1 MSGYRFLCCG
11 PTQTSLEQSQIFT
24 RSFTN
29 QRVSNTPR
37 PSRPRASR
45 RDLRAILVYIVQN
58 SPKPTTTIE
67 SRKIRIPCAG
77 RLWLDAIP
85 SSTSLTL
92 SDDDIT
98 ANLHYRTLLAGHSG
112 TCSACA
118 APNLSLHDEGCP
130 GRQDFRVSCHDS
142 VKHILAAG
150 LRQIPQMQV
159 EVEPFLPDLRRRNDI
174 RVHAVSDLHA
184 DLHEEY
190 DPKVMVLRAAS
201 NQRSLATANV
211 ATADTSIFKQTA
223 ERVQIL
229 LTRNAKKKVSAV
241 TVD

>member
-1 MSGYRFLCCG
+1 MGIDFCVADQRRLLLSILKSF
-11 PTQTSLEQSQIFT
+11 PEVSLTNEYPIHLVRIVLELQDKTCALNWFILFKT
-24 RSFTN
+24 RPN
-29 QRVSNTPR
+29 
-37 PSRPRASR
+37 
-45 RDLRAILVYIVQN
+45 
-58 SPKPTTTIE
+58 PTTTIE
-67 SRKIRIPCAG
+67 SRKFRIPSAG

-98 ANLHYRTLLAGHSG
+98 ANLHYRTPLAGHSG

-130 GRQDFRVSCHDS
+130 GGQDFRVSCHDS